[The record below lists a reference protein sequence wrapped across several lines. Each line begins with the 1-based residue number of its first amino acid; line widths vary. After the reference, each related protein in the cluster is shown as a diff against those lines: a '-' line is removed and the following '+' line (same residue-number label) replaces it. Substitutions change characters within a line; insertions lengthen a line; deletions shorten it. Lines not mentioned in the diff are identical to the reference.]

1 MLPGE
6 FEYRRATSVEE
17 AVSLLAENEE
27 AKLLAGGHSLLP
39 MMKLHFAA
47 PSMLVDIGG
56 IQELVF
62 TKQDGDSLV
71 VGSMTTHA
79 HIASSDT
86 VGAEYGALAEAA
98 ASIGDVQVRNR
109 GTIGGSLAHADPAAD
124 YGAATLAL
132 DAQIELMGP
141 NGQRSVDATNFFS
154 GFLSTSM
161 EPAELITVIRFPSTG
176 NSVSVYEKFAQPA
189 SGFAIVGVAAKITKQ
204 DNCCVVARIAATGIA
219 DRPVRL
225 PIVEEA
231 LTGGELDNPAI
242 VAAADQADANLENVR
257 ADMYAAEDYRRHLL
271 RVMVRRAVVRAVS

>member
-17 AVSLLAENEE
+17 AVRLLAENEE

-79 HIASSDT
+79 HIAASDT

-132 DAQIELMGP
+132 DAQIDLVGP
-141 NGQRSVDATNFFS
+141 NGQRAVDVTSFFS
-154 GFLSTSM
+154 GFLSTAM
-161 EPAELITVIRFPSTG
+161 EPAELITAIRFPSAG
-176 NSVSVYEKFAQPA
+176 DSISVYEKFAQPA

-204 DNCCVVARIAATGIA
+204 DNCCVAARIAATGIS
-219 DRPVRL
+219 DRPIRL
-225 PIVEEA
+225 PVVEEA
-231 LTGGELDNPAI
+231 LTGGELDNSAI
-242 VAAADQADANLENVR
+242 AAAADQADASLKNVR
-257 ADMYAAEDYRRHLL
+257 ADMYAAEDYRRHML

>member
-17 AVSLLAENEE
+17 AVRLLAENEE

-132 DAQIELMGP
+132 DAQIDLVGP
-141 NGQRSVDATNFFS
+141 NGQRAVDVTSFFS
-154 GFLSTSM
+154 GFLSTAM
-161 EPAELITVIRFPSTG
+161 EPAELITAIRFPSAG
-176 NSVSVYEKFAQPA
+176 DSISVYEKFAQPA

-204 DNCCVVARIAATGIA
+204 DNCCVAARIAATGIS
-219 DRPVRL
+219 DRPIRL
-225 PIVEEA
+225 PVVEEA
-231 LTGGELDNPAI
+231 LTGGELDNSAI
-242 VAAADQADANLENVR
+242 AAAADQADASLKNVR
-257 ADMYAAEDYRRHLL
+257 ADMYAAEDYRRHML

>member
-6 FEYRRATSVEE
+6 FGYRRVTSVEE

-56 IQELVF
+56 IQDLAF

-79 HIASSDT
+79 HIAASDT
-86 VGAEYGALAEAA
+86 VGAEHGALAEAA

-124 YGAATLAL
+124 YGAAVLAL
-132 DAQIELMGP
+132 DAQIDLVGP
-141 NGQRSVDATNFFS
+141 NGERSVDAANFFC

-161 EPAELITVIRFPSTG
+161 EPAELITAIRFSDTG
-176 NSVSVYEKFAQPA
+176 DATSVYEKFAQPA

-204 DNCCVVARIAATGIA
+204 DNCCVAARIAATGIS
-219 DRPVRL
+219 DRPIRL
-225 PIVEEA
+225 PAVEETLVGA
-231 LTGGELDNPAI
+231 ELDDNVIAT
-242 VAAADQADANLENVR
+242 AAEQADASLTNVR
-257 ADMYAAEDYRRHLL
+257 VDMYAAEDYRRHLL
-271 RVMVRRAVVRAVS
+271 RVMVRRAAVRAAS

>member
-17 AVSLLAENEE
+17 AVRLLAENEE

-79 HIASSDT
+79 HIAASDT

-132 DAQIELMGP
+132 DAQIDLVGP
-141 NGQRSVDATNFFS
+141 NGQRAVDVTSFFS
-154 GFLSTSM
+154 GFLSTAM
-161 EPAELITVIRFPSTG
+161 EPAELITAIRFPSAG
-176 NSVSVYEKFAQPA
+176 DSISVYEKFAQPA
-189 SGFAIVGVAAKITKQ
+189 SVFAIVGVAAKITKQ
-204 DNCCVVARIAATGIA
+204 DNCCVAARIAATGIS
-219 DRPVRL
+219 DRPIRL
-225 PIVEEA
+225 PVVEEA
-231 LTGGELDNPAI
+231 LTGGELDNSAI
-242 VAAADQADANLENVR
+242 AAAADQADASLKNVR
-257 ADMYAAEDYRRHLL
+257 ADMYAAEDYRRHML